1 MQLTC
6 RLQCVLKLCALLQV
20 GHEKHAQRISSSNLA
35 LRAVYKLACGFKGA
49 HFLESTHMRLRTLGP
64 ALISSTK

>member
-20 GHEKHAQRISSSNLA
+20 GHEKHAQRISSFNLA
-35 LRAVYKLACGFKGA
+35 TRAVCKLGCGFKGA

-64 ALISSTK
+64 PLISSTK